1 MSLLSAQDLFVVYKP
16 EKGIPTSLAVEGI
29 DFSALDRTTG
39 EVYSLECV
47 AQNIVSVDGDETSEL
62 SNGDGLLV
70 SIRVRLG
77 SVTDVFVQYG
87 GENYAQNEV
96 FTIANSGAKII
107 LTEVGEGG
115 TVNDVDLYLDEAG
128 TGITITDGLLTDF
141 PYGYHADM
149 ADYQPATVGSF
160 VDFQVS
166 DGTVKAAVIG
176 LQKFE
181 PIVSSESRKFTVGE
195 EVHVLSSRFSDGAH
209 ISTNVLAVTDVESG
223 GICKF
228 NRDQLKADVQEW
240 ANEVDINL
248 SVEVVDNDGTA
259 PVGGDLSYDISTGKL
274 KYTKSDIDISSEEG
288 SITLEADYGFIVDQ
302 SGDPSDYTITTQ
314 RQLNEQLM
322 MRIKKL
328 EEAIYR
334 TLPSGRIG
342 FDSPQLKDGTLAKD
356 ENGVNY
362 SEVATR
368 NDLSVAYSAQGVSA
382 LQQLED
388 LYEAIYTSAD
398 FDALKVLYTPETDT
412 DD

>member
-16 EKGIPTSLAVEGI
+16 EKGVPTSLAVDGI
-29 DFSALDRTTG
+29 DYSALDRTTG
-39 EVYSLECV
+39 EVYGLECV
-47 AQNIVSVDGDETSEL
+47 AQNIVSVDGDETSQL

-77 SVTDVFVQYG
+77 SVTDVFVDYG

-96 FTIANSGAKII
+96 FTISNSGAKII
-107 LTEVGEGG
+107 LTNVGEGG

-149 ADYQPATVGSF
+149 AEYQPATTGSF

-166 DGTVKAAVIG
+166 GGTVKAAVIG

-181 PIVSSESRKFTVGE
+181 PIVTSDGTSFTVGE

-209 ISTNVLAVTDVESG
+209 ISTNVLSVTDVVSG

-259 PVGGDLSYDISTGKL
+259 PAGGDLSYDISTGKL
-274 KYTKSDIDISSEEG
+274 RYTKSDIDISSEEG

-302 SGDPSDYTITTQ
+302 SGDPSEYTITTQ

-322 MRIKKL
+322 LRIKNL
-328 EEAIYR
+328 EETIYR
-334 TLPSGRIG
+334 TFPSGRIG

-356 ENGVNY
+356 ENGENY

-368 NDLSVAYSAQGVSA
+368 NDLMASSNTQAISA

-388 LYEAIYTSAD
+388 LVENIYTSAD
-398 FDALKVLYTPETDT
+398 FDALKATYTPEVDT